1 MPVKHRHTVAL
12 RQGSMKAV
20 LVLHLFLTGID
31 YRPSIGPHY
40 RSHKGFPTGV
50 VMIALVGATSQEH
63 RPPISGQILNQIGMA
78 GAGDGPFPVGIEV
91 HLGEDGI
98 VLPGFIGTLNGFATK
113 YDLTVVHTGAA
124 LGSRQVV
131 QTVDLVNMGSLN
143 PNGLLTD
150 VHATVNQDKRFLAL
164 HFAGL
169 QIELEHPNG
178 PMSFVQRRIVWR
190 LAVVNQIH
198 LSVLVKKQGGIDARD
213 FGEENGIGP
222 RTRRILRSDHI
233 ITSAPHLGA
242 GHIIGA
248 FMVFNGGR
256 KSDLI
261 TQSQSLEL
269 YLLGTVQHVS
279 DLLPG
284 DQIGTVENG
293 NSGKVA
299 KGGVNH
305 IIAVIPFCNA
315 GIRVKP
321 WQNGIVDH
329 PTFEATVTGMNAAS
343 GQKNKGRQT
352 KSEDVFFEHKHL
364 ISNCDVS
371 YRTAAFSAHPNRE
384 WAVPIQREWAS
395 PSRSESKVPGH
406 RATKWLHGSAL

>member
-1 MPVKHRHTVAL
+1 
-12 RQGSMKAV
+12 MKAV
-20 LVLHLFLTGID
+20 LVLNLFLTGID

-40 RSHKGFPTGV
+40 RSHKGFSTGV
-50 VMIALVGATSQEH
+50 VMIVLVGTTSQKY
-63 RPPISGQILNQIGMA
+63 RPPISGQILNQIGMP

-98 VLPGFIGTLNGFATK
+98 VLPGFIGTLNGFAAK

-131 QTVDLVNMGSLN
+131 PTVDLVNVRSLD
-143 PNGLLTD
+143 PYGLLTQI
-150 VHATVNQDKRFLAL
+150 HPAINQDNWFFSL
-164 HFAGL
+164 HFPGR

-178 PMSFVQRRIVWR
+178 PVPLVKRTVVGR

-198 LSVLVKKQGGIDARD
+198 LPVLVKKQGGINARNLGKKD
-213 FGEENGIGP
+213 GIGP
-222 RTRRILRSDHI
+222 RSRRILRSDHI

-256 KSDLI
+256 KSGLI

-352 KSEDVFFEHKHL
+352 KTEDFFSEHKHL

-395 PSRSESKVPGH
+395 PSRSESKVPGR

>member
-50 VMIALVGATSQEH
+50 VMVALVGATSQKY
-63 RPPISGQILNQIGMA
+63 RPPISGQILNQIGMP

-98 VLPGFIGTLNGFATK
+98 VLPGFIGTLNGFAAK
-113 YDLTVVHTGAA
+113 YDLAVVHTGAA

-131 QTVDLVNMGSLN
+131 PTVDLVNVRTLD

-190 LAVVNQIH
+190 LAVVHHIN

-222 RTRRILRSDHI
+222 RTCWVLSRHQVISP
-233 ITSAPHLGA
+233 AVHLGTSHVISA
-242 GHIIGA
+242 L
-248 FMVFNGGR
+248 MVFDGGGVGG
-256 KSDLI
+256 LI
-261 TQSQSLEL
+261 T
-269 YLLGTVQHVS
+269 
-279 DLLPG
+279 
-284 DQIGTVENG
+284 
-293 NSGKVA
+293 
-299 KGGVNH
+299 
-305 IIAVIPFCNA
+305 
-315 GIRVKP
+315 
-321 WQNGIVDH
+321 
-329 PTFEATVTGMNAAS
+329 
-343 GQKNKGRQT
+343 
-352 KSEDVFFEHKHL
+352 
-364 ISNCDVS
+364 
-371 YRTAAFSAHPNRE
+371 
-384 WAVPIQREWAS
+384 
-395 PSRSESKVPGH
+395 
-406 RATKWLHGSAL
+406 